1 MVMPPLPGAA
11 GAPAAAP
18 MVRATSA
25 FQTGGFTDHAISQS
39 REAVQPVC
47 ARGSGGARSRGGAGP
62 VDDDGDC
69 VEERESRRQ
78 TLPNPELIEEGVR
91 GLVHQLREFLVAL
104 WLSPGR
110 RSLALL
116 IIGTVFVICAT
127 AAAQVGLNAW
137 NRPFYEAI
145 AARNL
150 PAFLD
155 QLLVFAAIAGGL
167 LVLNVA
173 QAWLREMIKLRSRE
187 WLTRDLFAEWLKPGA
202 SAQLDGAGEVGI
214 NPDQRIH
221 EDARRLSD
229 LSADLGIGLLQ
240 ASLLLLSFLGVL
252 WSISSALDIW
262 ICGISLR
269 IPGYMVWCALLY
281 AASGSW
287 LTWRVGRPL
296 VGMNSRR
303 YQHESAFRFALFQAN
318 QQMHDIASLHHEEGE
333 KRKLGLDLEKVL
345 VMVREIVDATA
356 RLTWITAGYGW
367 ISIVAPIAIASPA
380 YFSGRLSFGELMV
393 VVGGFSQVNQSL
405 RWFVDNFALLA
416 EWRAALLRV
425 IKFREVLLMSESG
438 YEDAIRTIHLR
449 DFPDHLKSR
458 NSAVPK
464 GKNALL
470 NVIELDVARRGVR
483 SMLPVARE
491 PDATS

>member
-1 MVMPPLPGAA
+1 VFMPPLPGDA
-11 GAPAAAP
+11 GAPATAP
-18 MVRATSA
+18 MARATSTLP
-25 FQTGGFTDHAISQS
+25 TGGFIDCAMSQS
-39 REAVQPVC
+39 REALQPVC
-47 ARGSGGARSRGGAGP
+47 ARGRDGARSAAGSAN
-62 VDDDGDC
+62 GDKGR
-69 VEERESRRQ
+69 VEERESQKQ
-78 TLPNPELIEEGVR
+78 TPPNPELIEEGVR
-91 GLVHQLREFLVAL
+91 GLVHQCRELLIAL

-137 NRPFYEAI
+137 NQPFYEAI
-145 AARNL
+145 AERNF

-155 QLLVFAAIAGGL
+155 QLLVFTVIAGCL

-202 SAQLDGAGEVGI
+202 SARLDGAGEVGI

-221 EDARRLSD
+221 EDARRLSE

-252 WSISSALDIW
+252 WSISGALDIW

-269 IPGYMVWCALLY
+269 IPGYMVW
-281 AASGSW
+281 

-303 YQHESAFRFALFQAN
+303 YQQESAFRFALFQAN

-333 KRKLGLDLEKVL
+333 KRRLGLDLENVL

-416 EWRAALLRV
+416 EWRAALSRV
-425 IKFREVLLMSESG
+425 IKFREALLMSESG
-438 YEDAIRTIHLR
+438 YEDATRTIHLR

-458 NSAVPK
+458 NGAVPK
-464 GKNALL
+464 GRTLC
-470 NVIELDVARRGVR
+470 
-483 SMLPVARE
+483 S
-491 PDATS
+491 T

>member
-1 MVMPPLPGAA
+1 
-11 GAPAAAP
+11 
-18 MVRATSA
+18 
-25 FQTGGFTDHAISQS
+25 
-39 REAVQPVC
+39 
-47 ARGSGGARSRGGAGP
+47 
-62 VDDDGDC
+62 
-69 VEERESRRQ
+69 
-78 TLPNPELIEEGVR
+78 
-91 GLVHQLREFLVAL
+91 
-104 WLSPGR
+104 
-110 RSLALL
+110 
-116 IIGTVFVICAT
+116 
-127 AAAQVGLNAW
+127 
-137 NRPFYEAI
+137 
-145 AARNL
+145 
-150 PAFLD
+150 
-155 QLLVFAAIAGGL
+155 
-167 LVLNVA
+167 
-173 QAWLREMIKLRSRE
+173 
-187 WLTRDLFAEWLKPGA
+187 
-202 SAQLDGAGEVGI
+202 
-214 NPDQRIH
+214 
-221 EDARRLSD
+221 
-229 LSADLGIGLLQ
+229 
-240 ASLLLLSFLGVL
+240 
-252 WSISSALDIW
+252 
-262 ICGISLR
+262 
-269 IPGYMVWCALLY
+269 
-281 AASGSW
+281 
-287 LTWRVGRPL
+287 
-296 VGMNSRR
+296 MNSRR

-333 KRKLGLDLEKVL
+333 KRRLGLDLEKVL

-438 YEDAIRTIHLR
+438 LR

-470 NVIELDVARRGVR
+470 NVIELDVARRGLR

>member
-1 MVMPPLPGAA
+1 MPPLPGDA

-18 MVRATSA
+18 MARATSA
-25 FQTGGFTDHAISQS
+25 FPTVGFIDRAMSQS
-39 REAVQPVC
+39 REALQPLC
-47 ARGSGGARSRGGAGP
+47 AGGRDGARVAAGP
-62 VDDDGDC
+62 INGDKGR
-69 VEERESRRQ
+69 VEEREARKQ
-78 TLPNPELIEEGVR
+78 TLPNPEPIEEGIR
-91 GLVHQLREFLVAL
+91 DLVHQLREFLVAL

-145 AARNL
+145 AARNF

-202 SAQLDGAGEVGI
+202 STRLAGAGEIGI

-221 EDARRLSD
+221 EDARRLSE

-252 WSISSALDIW
+252 WSISGALDIW
-262 ICGISLR
+262 ICGISLT

-296 VGMNSRR
+296 VSMNSRR
-303 YQHESAFRFALFQAN
+303 YQRESEFRFALFQAN
-318 QQMHDIASLHHEEGE
+318 QQMHDIASLHDEEGE
-333 KRKLGLDLEKVL
+333 KRRLGLDLEKVL
-345 VMVREIVDATA
+345 VMVREIVGATA
-356 RLTWITAGYGW
+356 KLTWITAGYGW
-367 ISIVAPIAIASPA
+367 ISIVAPIVIASPA

-393 VVGGFSQVNQSL
+393 VVGGFNQVNQSL

-416 EWRAALLRV
+416 EWRAALSRV

-438 YEDAIRTIHLR
+438 CEDAIRTIHLR
-449 DFPDHLKSR
+449 DFPDHLKPR

-464 GKNALL
+464 GKKELL
-470 NVIELDVARRGVR
+470 EVVERDVARGG
-483 SMLPVARE
+483 AR
-491 PDATS
+491 

>member
-1 MVMPPLPGAA
+1 MVMPPLPRAA

-18 MVRATSA
+18 MARATSA
-25 FQTGGFTDHAISQS
+25 FQTGGFIDHAMSQS

-69 VEERESRRQ
+69 VEERESRKQ

-91 GLVHQLREFLVAL
+91 GLVHQCRELLIAL

-116 IIGTVFVICAT
+116 IIGTIFVICAT

-145 AARNL
+145 AERKFF
-150 PAFLD
+150 AFLY

-202 SAQLDGAGEVGI
+202 SARLDGAGEVGI

-221 EDARRLSD
+221 EDARRLSE

-252 WSISSALDIW
+252 WSISGALDIW

-303 YQHESAFRFALFQAN
+303 YQHESAFRFALFRAN

-333 KRKLGLDLEKVL
+333 KRRLGLDLEKVL

-438 YEDAIRTIHLR
+438 YEDATRTIHLR

>member
-1 MVMPPLPGAA
+1 VVIQPLPRDA

-25 FQTGGFTDHAISQS
+25 FQTGGFIDHAMSQS

-69 VEERESRRQ
+69 VEERESRKQ

-91 GLVHQLREFLVAL
+91 GLVHQCRELLIAL

-145 AARNL
+145 AERKFF
-150 PAFLD
+150 AFLY

-202 SAQLDGAGEVGI
+202 SARLDGAGEVGI

-252 WSISSALDIW
+252 WSISGALDIW

-333 KRKLGLDLEKVL
+333 KRRLGLDLEKVL

-438 YEDAIRTIHLR
+438 LR